1 MHTYEMIGVADQNN
15 RIYESEFGTYSKAT
29 GFVLSD
35 YSTEIVT
42 ISQKI
47 TDKKEQQR
55 LIKLVKENLL
65 DRLFHDNCWKLKVE
79 EKEMTKEEIEK
90 ALGYKIKIKDE
101 NNKYN
106 DIHRIP
112 GLPCK

>member
-1 MHTYEMIGVADQNN
+1 MHTYEMVGVADQNN
-15 RIYESEFGTYSKAT
+15 RIYESEFGTYSKST

-35 YSTEIVT
+35 YS
-42 ISQKI
+42 K
-47 TDKKEQQR
+47 
-55 LIKLVKENLL
+55 KLVKENLL

-112 GLPCK
+112 GLLADDDIFSFIFK

>member
-15 RIYESEFGTYSKAT
+15 RIYESEFGTYSKST

-35 YSTEIVT
+35 YS
-42 ISQKI
+42 K
-47 TDKKEQQR
+47 
-55 LIKLVKENLL
+55 KLVKENLL

-112 GLPCK
+112 GLLADDDIFSFIFK

>member
-1 MHTYEMIGVADQNN
+1 MHTYEMVGVADQNN

-35 YSTEIVT
+35 YS
-42 ISQKI
+42 K
-47 TDKKEQQR
+47 
-55 LIKLVKENLL
+55 KLVKENLL

-112 GLPCK
+112 GLLADDDIFSFIFK

>member
-35 YSTEIVT
+35 YS
-42 ISQKI
+42 K
-47 TDKKEQQR
+47 
-55 LIKLVKENLL
+55 KLVKENLL

-112 GLPCK
+112 GLLADDDIFSFIFK

>member
-35 YSTEIVT
+35 YS
-42 ISQKI
+42 K
-47 TDKKEQQR
+47 
-55 LIKLVKENLL
+55 KLVKENLL

-101 NNKYN
+101 NNKSN
-106 DIHRIP
+106 DIHRRP
-112 GLPCK
+112 GLLADDDIFSFIFK